1 LNHVRCETL
10 LQMGVNLVFF
20 NPIILNAFYIFIIC
34 KLNSKVS
41 MTTNHSFQLRPN
53 WVVQLNMVSQGM
65 DIRFVMIG

>member
-1 LNHVRCETL
+1 
-10 LQMGVNLVFF
+10 
-20 NPIILNAFYIFIIC
+20 
-34 KLNSKVS
+34 